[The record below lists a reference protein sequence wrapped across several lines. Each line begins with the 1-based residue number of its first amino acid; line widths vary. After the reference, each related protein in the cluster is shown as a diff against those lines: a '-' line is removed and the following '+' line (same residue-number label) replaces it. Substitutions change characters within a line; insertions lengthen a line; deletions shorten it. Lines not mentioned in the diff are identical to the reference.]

1 MKQSDSPILKDD
13 HVLSENESAG
23 LTHDLLLFAENI
35 YASLPMSIE
44 VYDTDGIL
52 RKINDKA
59 LKMYGVSDRTT
70 VIDKVNLFDSPYM
83 DKDLKAKIQKGEEV
97 TLEFEYDFDRINSD
111 AYFSS
116 QKKNSIIYEAQVV
129 PVLDNKRNII
139 GHILLS
145 NDVTTEKEAEFRTE
159 ESKKNLEM
167 AMEAANMASWVYNVH
182 KKTFSTLYG
191 NALAKEEMSLEQ
203 MQSLLHP
210 QDRLQ
215 LMQLFAQLINKE
227 TEQVHTTLRFYN
239 KEERQYRHYE
249 SRMRLS
255 SEHRGKLLIVGTQ
268 LDVTEKI
275 QMQKKTQDLTSK
287 RELAMQVSNIV
298 HWDFDVTTQKFES
311 YNDPINDYA
320 PNRLV
325 SLQEFESVVH
335 PDDRSTYF
343 DAMQSMLSGEN
354 ETVNFTCRIQT
365 KYDESWQYCNV
376 IGVPFEQDENGNTIR
391 FTGFRQN
398 ISKLHRLN
406 EELKERNY
414 KMELTFKT
422 VGMSYWDFDVITR
435 KFTAFNDPVN
445 DYHPETP
452 IDIDQYLSVS
462 HPDDVELVREHFEGM
477 IHGNEQEFNFQY
489 RSKTKWDKEWQTL
502 IITGIQ
508 VERDKRGKIIRYT
521 GIGFNNTKW
530 EKMAQELKELK
541 DKAELSDRLKSA
553 FLANMSHEI
562 RTPLNAIVGF
572 SGLMVN
578 CDDPEEKAEYMEI
591 IESNNE
597 LLLRLINDILDL
609 SKIES
614 GILER
619 KREKFNL
626 SKVSSELYTMIQPKI
641 TNPNVEFIMGNAG
654 PDCWIFLDR
663 NRLKQVWMNF
673 LTNAIKCT
681 HSGHIKMGYSIEN
694 GGIKVYVEDS
704 GVGIPF
710 ELQNR
715 VFGRFQKLN
724 EFAQGTGLGLAI
736 SRAIIE
742 GAGGEIG
749 FTSTPGEGS
758 TFWAWVPCEISMQ
771 EDIESKV
778 APQPQL
784 VQGQNTHIFRHPF
797 SFKNIN
803 GEELQILIAEDND
816 SNYSLVK
823 NILKEYQITR
833 VVNGVE
839 AVEKVRNEKFDIV
852 LMDMKMPIMG
862 GLEAT
867 RKIREL
873 NPVIPIIALT
883 ANAFDTDRIS
893 AMEAGCNAFLAKPL
907 KKEKLLEL
915 FSFKQ

>member
-1 MKQSDSPILKDD
+1 MNPNDLPYLKEDRIF
-13 HVLSENESAG
+13 SENEPLQLAQEQ
-23 LTHDLLLFAENI
+23 LLFTENI

-44 VYDTDGIL
+44 VYDINGIL
-52 RKINDKA
+52 RKINDRA
-59 LKMYGVSDRTT
+59 LKMYGVSDRAA
-70 VIDKVNLFDSPYM
+70 VINNVNLFESPYM
-83 DKDLKAKIQKGEEV
+83 DEEIKSKMQRGEEV

-116 QKKNSIIYEAQVV
+116 QNKNSIIYEARIV
-129 PVLDNKRNII
+129 PVLSDKGKII
-139 GHILLS
+139 GYILLS
-145 NDVTTEKEAEFRTE
+145 NDVTLQKEVEFRTE

-167 AMEAANMASWVYNVH
+167 AMEAANMASWVYDVH
-182 KKTFSTLYG
+182 KKAFSTLYG
-191 NALAKEEMSLEQ
+191 NSLAKETMSLEQ
-203 MQSLLHP
+203 MQSVLHP
-210 QDRLQ
+210 QDRLP

-227 TEQVHTTLRFYN
+227 VQQVQTTLRFYN
-239 KEERQYRHYE
+239 KEERQYRFYE

-255 SEHRGKLLIVGTQ
+255 SEHRGKLLIIGTQ
-268 LDVTEKI
+268 MDVTEKV
-275 QMQKKTQDLTSK
+275 QMLKKTQDLVTK

-298 HWDFDVTTQKFES
+298 HWDFDINTKKFES

-320 PNRLV
+320 PNKLV
-325 SLQEFESVVH
+325 SVEEFQNVVH

-354 ETVNFTCRIQT
+354 QTVNFTCRIQT
-365 KYDESWQYCNV
+365 KYDTAWQYCNV
-376 IGVPFEQDENGNTIR
+376 IGVPFEQDETGRTIR

-414 KMELTFKT
+414 KMDLTFKT
-422 VGMSYWDFDVITR
+422 VGMSYWDFDVISQQ
-435 KFTAFNDPVN
+435 FTAFNDPVN

-452 IDIDQYLSVS
+452 ISINQYLSVS
-462 HPDDVELVREHFEGM
+462 HPDDVDIILKHFENMVQGKE
-477 IHGNEQEFNFQY
+477 HEFSFQY
-489 RSKTKWDKEWQTL
+489 RSKTKWDEEWQTL
-502 IITGIQ
+502 IVTGVQ
-508 VERDKRGKIIRYT
+508 VERDKRGRTIRYT
-521 GIGFNNTKW
+521 GIRFNNTKW
-530 EKMAQELKELK
+530 EKMAQQLVDLKE
-541 DKAELSDRLKSA
+541 KAELSDRLKSA

-572 SGLMVN
+572 SSLMVD
-578 CDDPEEKAEYMEI
+578 CDNRQEKKEYMDI

-619 KREKFNL
+619 KREEFNL
-626 SKVSSELYTMIQPKI
+626 TKVSSELYTMIQPKI
-641 TNPNVEFIMGNAG
+641 TNPNVEFIMDNSG
-654 PDCWIFLDR
+654 PDCWVFLDR

-673 LTNAIKCT
+673 LTNAVKST
-681 HSGHIKMGYSIEN
+681 HAGYVKMGYVIEN
-694 GGIKVYVEDS
+694 EGIRIYVEDS
-704 GVGIPF
+704 GVGIPI

-742 GAGGEIG
+742 GAGGKIG
-749 FTSTPGEGS
+749 FTSTPDVGS
-758 TFWAWVPCEISMQ
+758 TFWAWIPCKISMKKDNEFQ
-771 EDIESKV
+771 IIVQPTQLGKV
-778 APQPQL
+778 
-784 VQGQNTHIFRHPF
+784 NT
-797 SFKNIN
+797 S
-803 GEELQILIAEDND
+803 ELSCSLKEKDWGKWKILIAEDND

-823 NILKEYQITR
+823 HILKEYQITR

-839 AVEKVRNEKFDIV
+839 AVEKVRSDKFDIV

-883 ANAFDTDRIS
+883 ANAFDSDRID
-893 AMEAGCNAFLAKPL
+893 AIEAGCNAFLTKPL
-907 KKEKLLEL
+907 KKEHLLEV
-915 FSFKQ
+915 FSLMK